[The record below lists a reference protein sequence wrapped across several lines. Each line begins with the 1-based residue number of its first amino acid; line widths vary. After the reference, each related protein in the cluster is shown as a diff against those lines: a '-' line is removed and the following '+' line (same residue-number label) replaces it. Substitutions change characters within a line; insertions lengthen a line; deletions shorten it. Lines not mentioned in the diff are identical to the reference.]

1 MTFGDEYAAGR
12 IRVEGDLV
20 GFCRTIERAMAGV
33 PIKPIARRSRPNTI
47 VRSRDNVSHHYDL
60 GNDFYRLWLDQE
72 LAYTCAYFRTPD
84 ASLEQA
90 QRDKFDHVCRKIRLE
105 PGQTVVEAG
114 CGWGGLALHMARNYG
129 VQVTAYNV
137 SREQTTFAQQR
148 AAAEGL
154 DRQVQFV
161 EADWRKIEGRF
172 DAFVSVGMLEHVGPE
187 NYRELGQV
195 IQRSLKSD
203 GLGLIHT
210 IGRNSSQPVD
220 AWAERRIFPGSFVPT
235 LAEMMDI
242 FEAGSFSVLDV
253 ENLRLHY
260 ARTLEHW
267 LDRFDHHLETIRDMF
282 DERFVRMWRLYLAAS
297 IATFESGRMQLFQV
311 VFSNSQNNQ
320 IPRTREYLYP
330 MEPRL

>member
-1 MTFGDEYAAGR
+1 
-12 IRVEGDLV
+12 
-20 GFCRTIERAMAGV
+20 
-33 PIKPIARRSRPNTI
+33 
-47 VRSRDNVSHHYDL
+47 
-60 GNDFYRLWLDQE
+60 
-72 LAYTCAYFRTPD
+72 
-84 ASLEQA
+84 
-90 QRDKFDHVCRKIRLE
+90 
-105 PGQTVVEAG
+105 
-114 CGWGGLALHMARNYG
+114 MARKYG
-129 VQVTAYNV
+129 VHVKAYNI
-137 SREQTTFAQQR
+137 SREQTAFAQQR

-267 LDRFDHHLETIRDMF
+267 LDRFDQHLETIRDMF

-320 IPRTREYLYP
+320 IPRTREYIYP